1 MPLIRLECG
10 SKKSNIL
17 SCSVVGGNQRQ
28 KGVGAPAGGRG
39 RSETEPPPRRRCE
52 EDYEQDGVEALPVLR
67 WESQP

>member
-17 SCSVVGGNQRQ
+17 STPSVDEHQRQ

-39 RSETEPPPRRRCE
+39 RSETEPPPRRR
-52 EDYEQDGVEALPVLR
+52 
-67 WESQP
+67 